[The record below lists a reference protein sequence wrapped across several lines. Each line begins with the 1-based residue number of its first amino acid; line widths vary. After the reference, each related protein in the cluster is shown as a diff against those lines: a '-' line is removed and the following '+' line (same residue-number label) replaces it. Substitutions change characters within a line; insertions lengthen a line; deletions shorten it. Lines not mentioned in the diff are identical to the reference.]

1 MGIMKDGNGSL
12 ELAEFYRVRGRET
25 QVMYMMESYYNGHG
39 MGDKKLHV
47 SGVLNVGPCTPNKV
61 MCAEFPI

>member
-25 QVMYMMESYYNGHG
+25 QVMCMMESYYNGHG
-39 MGDKKLHV
+39 MWGKKLHV
-47 SGVLNVGPCTPNKV
+47 SGVLSVGPCPPNKV